1 MLLKHGA
8 KEGWIVEVY
17 PDVDSKVYVP
27 GARWFRLIVNGLVY
41 GHEEYEQI
49 KATRWF
55 VDNSVTQLQD
65 EDHLEPCDIRS
76 VKAYGP
82 KTAPMFSNLS

>member
-1 MLLKHGA
+1 MGTRVAAAIGFLHIQMSA
-8 KEGWIVEVY
+8 I
-17 PDVDSKVYVP
+17 
-27 GARWFRLIVNGLVY
+27 GARWFRLIVNGLVH

-65 EDHLEPCDIRS
+65 ECHLEPCDIRS